1 MFDLKKKQINVLFA
15 PTFRNNI
22 EDNGITQL
30 EWLGVDN
37 LREFLKATTRIKF
50 YD

>member
-30 EWLGVDN
+30 EWLGVAY
-37 LREFLKATTRIKF
+37 LVVELVQLV
-50 YD
+50 